1 MGSRYGAVVR
11 NPRGSHFRTIGKV
24 GPDGL
29 MRLLPEEALY
39 LLERGSLD
47 LRWPAM
53 RGEGDEDD
61 DRDGDEDEDG
71 GEDESVEQDEDK
83 DEDED
88 GEDEEHN
95 DEDEDGDEYAESR
108 TEMDAMAS
116 VIGADVPLSLQAAYA
131 CLVGRSGLTLERYI
145 VYAGLKRSGYIVQ
158 RGPAWDSE
166 DDVDVVD
173 VGTTSQV
180 ANASTQQL
188 LERKP
193 LARFGWLYRSIFGA
207 SSKHPPPR
215 GPLVAPGLYRSYGWS
230 LHKFSSHPAIF
241 VRSTFWL
248 ISVAAAHV
256 LD

>member
-1 MGSRYGAVVR
+1 MASRYCAVLR

-53 RGEGDEDD
+53 RGESDEDD
-61 DRDGDEDEDG
+61 DRDGDEEEDG
-71 GEDESVEQDEDK
+71 GEDEGV

-88 GEDEEHN
+88 DEDEEDN
-95 DEDEDGDEYAESR
+95 DEDEDGDEEAESG

-131 CLVGRSGLTLERYI
+131 CLVGRSGLTLERYT

-180 ANASTQQL
+180 ADASTQQL
-188 LERKP
+188 LEQKP

-230 LHKFSSHPAIF
+230 FYESWFYLSQQFLFEA
-241 VRSTFWL
+241 RSG
-248 ISVAAAHV
+248 
-256 LD
+256 